1 MHTRDGHDTRHGADW
16 FRDVTVRGT
25 RRERE
30 GMARHCSWRAG
41 GAADRW
47 FEPADLD
54 DLIVFMHALPA
65 AEPLLWLGLG
75 SNLLVRDGGLRGTVI
90 STGGGLAGLQ
100 WHAARTLHAGC
111 GAPCAKVAK
120 RVAAAGLG
128 GGEFL
133 AGIPGTI
140 GGALA
145 MNAGAFGGETWQ
157 HVVEVE
163 TVNRRGEVARRSPE
177 DYRVAY
183 REVRGPAG
191 EWFLAA
197 RFRFDPSRPTSLDAV
212 RALIQE
218 RQAKQPLGMPSCGSV
233 FRNPPGDFAG
243 RLIEAAG
250 LKGARIGGAQVSEK
264 HANFIINTGK
274 ATAADIEALIG
285 HVQARVAE
293 VHGISLVPEVH
304 VLGEAAGRESR
315 G

>member
-145 MNAGAFGGETWQ
+145 MNAGAFGGEIWPL
-157 HVVEVE
+157 VVAVD
-163 TVNRRGEVARRSPE
+163 TIDRAGTLRRRTPD
-177 DYRVAY
+177 DYRVSY
-183 REVRGPAG
+183 RHVVGPAD
-191 EWFLAA
+191 EWFVAAELRFAADADAGAVNRIRELLAQ
-197 RFRFDPSRPTSLDAV
+197 RNRT
-212 RALIQE
+212 
-218 RQAKQPLGMPSCGSV
+218 QPLGLPSGGST
-233 FRNPPGDFAG
+233 FKNPPGDFAG
-243 RLIEAAG
+243 RLIEAVG
-250 LKGARIGGAQVSEK
+250 LKGARRGGAGVSTK
-264 HANFIINTGK
+264 HANFIINDGT
-274 ATAADIEALIG
+274 ASAADIEALIDEIR
-285 HVQARVAE
+285 ARVLATAGIRLEHE
-293 VHGISLVPEVH
+293 VRIV
-304 VLGEAAGRESR
+304 GEAPA
-315 G
+315 